1 MINIW
6 RRYNLIKVFKAA
18 YEKGII
24 LSGISAGDL
33 ILEEGAG
40 VVDDQQKVQRI
51 Q

>member
-1 MINIW
+1 
-6 RRYNLIKVFKAA
+6 LGKSDG
-18 YEKGII
+18 EKIEV
-24 LSGISAGDL
+24 LSGISSGDL